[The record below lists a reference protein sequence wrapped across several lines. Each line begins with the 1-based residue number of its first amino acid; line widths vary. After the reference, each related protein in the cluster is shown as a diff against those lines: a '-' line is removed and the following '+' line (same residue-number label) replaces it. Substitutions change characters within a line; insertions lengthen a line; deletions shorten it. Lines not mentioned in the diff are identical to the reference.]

1 MSSISAF
8 VIMHAEKEVDRQ
20 SQDMV
25 CYVVSEA
32 TYEKSF
38 CCKKIENKNNDETT
52 GGLGQTTI
60 CLNFV

>member
-8 VIMHAEKEVDRQ
+8 VIMHAEKEGDRQ

-38 CCKKIENKNNDETT
+38 CCKKDRKQE
-52 GGLGQTTI
+52 Q
-60 CLNFV
+60 